1 MKMLIGISLPLIV
14 ILFFFILRDYILF
27 KEMDWSIFTIAIC
40 TLGIPA
46 TLYPELKKVQKELT
60 SRG

>member
-1 MKMLIGISLPLIV
+1 
-14 ILFFFILRDYILF
+14 
-27 KEMDWSIFTIAIC
+27 MDWSIFTIAIC

>member
-1 MKMLIGISLPLIV
+1 MKMMIGISIPLIV
-14 ILFFFILRDYILF
+14 ILFFFVLREYITV
-27 KEMDWSIFTIAIC
+27 KEIDWSIFTIAIC

-46 TLYPELKKVQKELT
+46 TLYPELKKVRKELM